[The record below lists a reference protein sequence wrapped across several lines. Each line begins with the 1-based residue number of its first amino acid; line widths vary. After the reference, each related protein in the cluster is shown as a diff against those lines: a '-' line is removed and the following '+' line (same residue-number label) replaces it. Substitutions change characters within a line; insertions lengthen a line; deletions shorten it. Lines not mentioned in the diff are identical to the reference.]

1 MKIFIVIILSILAL
15 FLSLNFMDLLSIGNI
30 SFKPL
35 ILLLYFITLYW
46 NPWFG
51 LFIGFF
57 LGFLY
62 GIFFS
67 VPIGLYPLIFT
78 SVAFGLYLV
87 EKRIYK
93 YNYRSLVFL
102 FFVTFFVGFVQLLTE
117 TNQVK
122 MISLQLF
129 IKVIPESI
137 LTTLI
142 GLAILYFIKK
152 SR

>member
-35 ILLLYFITLYW
+35 ILLLYFVTLYW

-78 SVAFGLYLV
+78 SVAFGLYFV

-102 FFVTFFVGFVQLLTE
+102 FFVAFFVGFVQLLTE

-122 MISLQLF
+122 MIFLQLF
-129 IKVIPESI
+129 IQVIPESI